1 MNQKQF
7 SSVLNQGKRHESC
20 QTWQRKVCDHFCETF
35 IFLKYGSNSLKEFM
49 MTPTND
55 INVFPPTF

>member
-35 IFLKYGSNSLKEFM
+35 IFLKYGVELFEGVHDDSYQ
-49 MTPTND
+49 
-55 INVFPPTF
+55 